1 MRRLLLALC
10 LVATGCGLTTTST
23 PSAES
28 PTVLAWR
35 HFSGV
40 QRSGLYAASPF
51 IEGDALAP
59 RLAMLEQ
66 WTQHRF
72 VLADANLVDRDFV
85 GYSVWRSRV
94 LGWVILID
102 RDLPANMRF
111 YTLVHELA
119 HVLGPPLPDPD
130 SEVFAEMTAAQVS
143 EAVGF
148 DFWAHTATYLKSRA
162 TLEQQERIAYRWAPQ
177 MDAIVRVLRN
187 VI

>member
-1 MRRLLLALC
+1 MRRLVLALC
-10 LVATGCGLTTTST
+10 LVATGCGLATTST
-23 PSAES
+23 RSPDS
-28 PTVLAWR
+28 PTLLAWR

-40 QRSGLYAASPF
+40 QQAGLYASSTF
-51 IEGDALAP
+51 IDGDALAP
-59 RLAMLEQ
+59 RLAMLEK
-66 WTQHRF
+66 WTRRRF
-72 VLADANLVDRDFV
+72 VLADANLLDQDFV

-102 RDLPANMRF
+102 KDLPPNMRF

-162 TLEQQERIAYRWAPQ
+162 TIEQQEHIAYRWAKQ
-177 MDAIVRVLRN
+177 MDEVVRVLRN